1 MYDDVKK
8 EHKQHG
14 KLLKSLKRHFKKD
27 EDEMDD
33 EDEMQ
38 TKGMTLYQGKKDRRV
53 SLNKDYDE
61 DTEPHSQVYSSDGE
75 STDEARMYGEN
86 AESNDGGYSSL
97 TPEDDDEYEK
107 KMKRKKEE
115 DSQPMLPKSQRKR
128 FGVAAIVKKMSKPKK
143 SSY

>member
-14 KLLKSLKRHFKKD
+14 RLLKSLKRHFKKD
-27 EDEMDD
+27 EDEMEDD
-33 EDEMQ
+33 DEMQ

-61 DTEPHSQVYSSDGE
+61 DTEPHSDVYSSDGH
-75 STDEARMYGEN
+75 STDEDRMYGEN

-97 TPEDDDEYEK
+97 TPDSDEKYER
-107 KMKRKKEE
+107 KMKREEDE

-128 FGVAAIVKKMSKPKK
+128 FGVASIVKRMSKPKK
-143 SSY
+143 NSY